1 MSMIYLKNVTT
12 LELDPSKCTGCGVCM
27 EVCPHQVFELQN
39 RKAVIVN
46 RDACMECGACSRN
59 CAFDAITVQAG
70 VGCAA
75 AVYSGLIKGGE
86 PTCGCT
92 KDNNKNCC

>member
-12 LELDPSKCTGCGVCM
+12 LELYPSKCTGCGICM
-27 EVCPHQVFELQN
+27 EVCPHHVFELQN